1 MVPSNICCHFTFKE
15 IQAATSNFDES
26 FLLGKGGFGNVY
38 SGMMDRGIKVA
49 IKRGNPLSQQGLH
62 EFRTEI
68 ETLSL
73 LRHRHL
79 VSLIGYCEENN
90 EMILVYDY
98 MASGTL
104 REHLYNTKRSPLP
117 WKQRLD
123 ICIGAAQGLHY
134 LHSGAKQTIIHRDV
148 KTANILLDDKLAA
161 KVSDFGLS
169 KASLDIN
176 DTHVS
181 TVVKG
186 TFGYL
191 DPEYFRRKQLTQ
203 KSDVYSFGVVL
214 FEVLCARPV
223 VNTEL
228 PDEQVSLRDWALSCQ
243 NKETAERCVADRSM
257 DRPQMGDVL
266 QNLQI
271 ALQLQESTGDYKSYA
286 EAASS
291 LVKIC
296 VDPANPSTDT
306 TMSVAGQG
314 AVYSD
319 IAHTEEVVQTPSAFY
334 ICRAPPPLGLGLS
347 RAAPYHLLV
356 LIRPPHRLLLLLRP
370 PLRLLL
376 LLRLP
381 PHLLLPSPP
390 LGRVVFSPPLSGNG
404 ASVAVAAEGST
415 PVEGA
420 VVPPSPSAL
429 MDTLRQAGADTAD
442 GADAKQATGSEAA
455 VRLGQ
460 DPAPLDRAP

>member
-1 MVPSNICCHFTFKE
+1 
-15 IQAATSNFDES
+15 
-26 FLLGKGGFGNVY
+26 
-38 SGMMDRGIKVA
+38 
-49 IKRGNPLSQQGLH
+49 
-62 EFRTEI
+62 
-68 ETLSL
+68 
-73 LRHRHL
+73 
-79 VSLIGYCEENN
+79 
-90 EMILVYDY
+90 MILVYDY

-243 NKETAERCVADRSM
+243 NKGVLNEIIDPHLQGEIIPECFRVFAETAERCVADRSM

-319 IAHTEEVVQTPSAFY
+319 IAHTE
-334 ICRAPPPLGLGLS
+334 
-347 RAAPYHLLV
+347 
-356 LIRPPHRLLLLLRP
+356 
-370 PLRLLL
+370 
-376 LLRLP
+376 
-381 PHLLLPSPP
+381 
-390 LGRVVFSPPLSGNG
+390 GR
-404 ASVAVAAEGST
+404 
-415 PVEGA
+415 
-420 VVPPSPSAL
+420 
-429 MDTLRQAGADTAD
+429 
-442 GADAKQATGSEAA
+442 
-455 VRLGQ
+455 
-460 DPAPLDRAP
+460 